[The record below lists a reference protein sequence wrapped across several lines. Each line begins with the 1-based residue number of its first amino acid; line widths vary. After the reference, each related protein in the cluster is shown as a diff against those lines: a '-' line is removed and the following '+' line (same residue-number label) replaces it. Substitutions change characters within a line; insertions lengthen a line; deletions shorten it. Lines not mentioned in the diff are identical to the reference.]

1 MLPVRT
7 CSPASRS
14 VGLRSLARACAW
26 NGSGILLRLNFY
38 WRGWLSAG
46 TCQWLH
52 RVEKLAEDRRRSSQ
66 DDLKVQ

>member
-14 VGLRSLARACAW
+14 VGLRSLARVCLEWVGDFAP
-26 NGSGILLRLNFY
+26 LKFLR
-38 WRGWLSAG
+38 RGWLSAG
-46 TCQWLH
+46 TWQGLH